1 MIQFQ
6 TVCTLCMVFSIH
18 AFTIQHHERDV
29 NMINMILK
37 RTRSKKLA
45 IGPIGPIGPMGPCQS
60 LDSWDCL
67 GITLSINTDK
77 APGKCGRW
85 LAEASRKHKASL
97 SRH

>member
-18 AFTIQHHERDV
+18 VFTIQHHERDV

-45 IGPIGPIGPMGPCQS
+45 IGPIGPMGPN
-60 LDSWDCL
+60 WAN
-67 GITLSINTDK
+67 GALSIAGFMGLPWHNFIDQYGQGTRK
-77 APGKCGRW
+77 VW
-85 LAEASRKHKASL
+85 TMASRGIQEA
-97 SRH
+97 